1 MHSNVSSFFYEAPH
15 RIEATLKA
23 IANLITDD
31 QRVLIAKELTKIYEN
46 ISIIKGSELSAWIN
60 QVNNWQGEFVIGI
73 EARPKKEKASEFD
86 EITLKWVFELES
98 VLGHKDLS
106 EIISKIN
113 GMPKKEAYKALLELK
128 K

>member
-1 MHSNVSSFFYEAPH
+1 
-15 RIEATLKA
+15 
-23 IANLITDD
+23 
-31 QRVLIAKELTKIYEN
+31 
-46 ISIIKGSELSAWIN
+46 
-60 QVNNWQGEFVIGI
+60 VIGI
-73 EARPKKEKASEFD
+73 EARPKKEKTSELD